1 MVDLVGIGVSGLAA
15 YQKALATTGN
25 NIANL
30 QTAGYVRQR
39 ATIESAG
46 QDNSARISLGAG
58 VRFAGVERL
67 YDRYLE
73 ENLRR
78 SGGDFKSQEA
88 LLSKL
93 QQLQDSIGSSTAGLH
108 GAFQAFFDSARMLE
122 SSPGS
127 TGARTGYLSAANGV
141 ASRFQGL
148 SRTVADLESSKRA
161 QIEQGVEEVNVR
173 LKELGTL
180 NSQLIKRSTDAE
192 QPMQLLDRRDT
203 LLKELGERM
212 GIAISLGNSG
222 SADIYAGDSTSGA
235 ALVEGGTVHAITAQ
249 FDAVDPGR
257 VQFVLDASTRP
268 TVLPTAITGTLGGL
282 TAFRGQ
288 ALGPVADSLDQM
300 ALAFGHAIN
309 DIQSNGLDA
318 SGHPGQAL
326 FYIGP
331 KYTVTGDGNSG
342 QGRLGVTVEDPRQVA
357 AHSYSAR
364 FDAKAGQWTVK
375 DLSSGISASGADTV
389 RLGGLAFAF
398 QGAPKDSDAF
408 VIRPEARP
416 AQTLA
421 VLIEEPG
428 EVATASRISAQGA
441 RSNLSAIG
449 ADAKLTP
456 FRPSTEFRNLQSTLA
471 RSVAPP
477 YSSTMF
483 SATARPL
490 TVIAAGTQA
499 VSLRADGSGGEL
511 AVFTRDGRQLS
522 GPQLSATQGAALIST
537 ANGFHAG
544 AALNAAY
551 NGKVGDQAYLD
562 QTFSYGAT
570 AMRTIQS
577 AGDNTSIVTEPKI
590 VTARINAG
598 SFAAVPA
605 NGVRINGVPVPVGI
619 PAGSSAKDVA
629 ALLNAQSATT
639 GVKVTARNE
648 ITLAVPD
655 TLPTGSIQSLSV
667 NGQSFSAA
675 DVQTLL
681 SQINAAG
688 ISNVSARLEA
698 DGIVIADST
707 GADMTV
713 TGEIGN
719 VTVGDVGATGG
730 VLSFESIDDADS
742 ITVDISPAVVSAG
755 ATADAAAL
763 TRQLGLSPS
772 FNMTAPLA
780 EDLLVFGLGADGNA
794 SAVSMSGTYDVST
807 VPKEQMPDGRKY
819 DVSFG
824 AGSSYAITDVAT
836 GTVVSEGEFDPV
848 GREVRY
854 GNWSLNL
861 SGIPA
866 TGDAFTVQPTQDP
879 LGDNRNAALLVQ
891 LQTRTDVM
899 AGQGTFQQNYETL
912 INRVGSL
919 SVQAEVSRN
928 AQQVMLDHATQ
939 ARDRVSGV
947 NLDEELADLL
957 RFQQAYQANAQV
969 IQAASKL
976 FDSLMQRL

>member
-39 ATIESAG
+39 STIESAG

-148 SRTVADLESSKRA
+148 SRTVADLESSTRA

-249 FDAVDPGR
+249 FDAIDPGR
-257 VQFVLDASTRP
+257 VQYVLDASTRP

-309 DIQSNGLDA
+309 DIQANGLDA

-326 FYIGP
+326 FYVGP

-342 QGRLGVTVEDPRQVA
+342 KGRLGVTVEDPRKVA

-375 DLSSGISASGADTV
+375 DLSNGISASGADTV
-389 RLGGLAFAF
+389 RLGGLVFAF

-456 FRPSTEFRNLQSTLA
+456 FPPPAEFRNLQSTLA

-522 GPQLSATQGAALIST
+522 GPQLSATQGEALVSA

-544 AALNAAY
+544 AVLNAAY

-570 AMRTIQS
+570 AVRTIQS

-598 SFAAVPA
+598 SFVAVPV

-619 PAGSSAKDVA
+619 PALSSAKDIA

-688 ISNVSARLEA
+688 MPHVSARLEA
-698 DGIVIADST
+698 EGIVIADST
-707 GADMTV
+707 GADLTV
-713 TGEIGN
+713 TGKIGN
-719 VTVGDVGATGG
+719 ETVGEVGATGG
-730 VLSFESIDDADS
+730 VLSFESLNDAAS
-742 ITVDISPAVVSAG
+742 ITVDINPAVVSSGSA
-755 ATADAAAL
+755 ADTAAL

-780 EDLLVFGLGADGNA
+780 EDLLVFGLGTDGNA

-807 VPKEQMPDGRKY
+807 VPTEQMPDGRKY

-848 GREVRY
+848 DREIRY
-854 GNWSLNL
+854 GNWSLSL

-866 TGDAFTVQPTQDP
+866 TGDVFTVQPTQDP

-891 LQTRTDVM
+891 LQSRTDVM

>member
-1 MVDLVGIGVSGLAA
+1 M
-15 YQKALATTGN
+15 
-25 NIANL
+25 
-30 QTAGYVRQR
+30 
-39 ATIESAG
+39 
-46 QDNSARISLGAG
+46 
-58 VRFAGVERL
+58 
-67 YDRYLE
+67 
-73 ENLRR
+73 
-78 SGGDFKSQEA
+78 
-88 LLSKL
+88 
-93 QQLQDSIGSSTAGLH
+93 
-108 GAFQAFFDSARMLE
+108 
-122 SSPGS
+122 
-127 TGARTGYLSAANGV
+127 
-141 ASRFQGL
+141 
-148 SRTVADLESSKRA
+148 
-161 QIEQGVEEVNVR
+161 
-173 LKELGTL
+173 
-180 NSQLIKRSTDAE
+180 
-192 QPMQLLDRRDT
+192 
-203 LLKELGERM
+203 
-212 GIAISLGNSG
+212 
-222 SADIYAGDSTSGA
+222 
-235 ALVEGGTVHAITAQ
+235 
-249 FDAVDPGR
+249 
-257 VQFVLDASTRP
+257 
-268 TVLPTAITGTLGGL
+268 
-282 TAFRGQ
+282 
-288 ALGPVADSLDQM
+288 
-300 ALAFGHAIN
+300 
-309 DIQSNGLDA
+309 
-318 SGHPGQAL
+318 
-326 FYIGP
+326 
-331 KYTVTGDGNSG
+331 
-342 QGRLGVTVEDPRQVA
+342 
-357 AHSYSAR
+357 
-364 FDAKAGQWTVK
+364 
-375 DLSSGISASGADTV
+375 
-389 RLGGLAFAF
+389 AFAF
-398 QGAPKDSDAF
+398 QGAAKDSDAF

-456 FRPSTEFRNLQSTLA
+456 FRASTEFRNLQSTLA

-483 SATARPL
+483 SASARPL

-544 AALNAAY
+544 AVLNASY

-570 AMRTIQS
+570 AVRTTQS

-598 SFAAVPA
+598 SFVAVPA
-605 NGVRINGVPVPVGI
+605 NGVRINGVPVPTEI

-639 GVKVTARNE
+639 GVKVTALNE
-648 ITLAVPD
+648 ITIAVPD

-772 FNMTAPLA
+772 FNMKAPLA

-794 SAVSMSGTYDVST
+794 SAVSISGTYEVST
-807 VPKEQMPDGRKY
+807 VPAEQMPDGRTY

-836 GTVVSEGEFDPV
+836 GTVVSEGQFDPV
-848 GREVRY
+848 DREIRY
-854 GNWSLNL
+854 GNWSLSL

-866 TGDAFTVQPTQDP
+866 TGDVFTVQPTQDP

-891 LQTRTDVM
+891 LQSRTDVM

>member
-39 ATIESAG
+39 ATIESSG
-46 QDNSARISLGAG
+46 QDNSVRISLGSG

-73 ENLRR
+73 DNLRQ
-78 SGGDFKSQEA
+78 SGGEFKSQEA
-88 LLSKL
+88 LLAQL
-93 QQLQDSIGSSTAGLH
+93 QQLQDSVGSSTAGLH
-108 GAFQAFFDSARMLE
+108 GAFQQFFDSARMLE

-127 TGARTGYLSAANGV
+127 TGARTGFLSAANGV

-148 SRTVADLESSKRA
+148 SRTVSDLKYSTRA
-161 QIEQGVEEVNVR
+161 QIEQTVDEVNVR
-173 LKELGTL
+173 LKELSTL

-203 LLKELGERM
+203 LLKELSERM
-212 GIAISLGNSG
+212 GVTVSLSNSG
-222 SADIYAGDSTSGA
+222 AADIYAGDNTSGG
-235 ALVEGGTVHAITAQ
+235 ALLEGSAMHSITAQ
-249 FDAVDPGR
+249 FDDVDPGR
-257 VQFVLDASTRP
+257 VQLVLDAATRP
-268 TVLPTAITGTLGGL
+268 VVVPPVTAGILGGL
-282 TAFRGQ
+282 AAFSRL
-288 ALGPVADSLDQM
+288 ALSPVADSLDQM
-300 ALAFGHAIN
+300 ALAFGTAIN
-309 DIQSNGLDA
+309 EIQSNGLDA
-318 SGHPGQAL
+318 SGQPGQAL
-326 FYIGP
+326 FYVGS
-331 KYTVTGDGNSG
+331 KYTVSGNGNSG
-342 QGRLGVTVEDPRQVA
+342 KGRLSVSVEDPRQVA
-357 AHSYSAR
+357 THGYSAR

-375 DLSSGISASGADTV
+375 DTSSGLSASGTESV
-389 RLGGLAFAF
+389 RLGGLLFAF

-416 AQTLA
+416 AQTIS

-441 RSNLSAIG
+441 RSNLSSIG
-449 ADAKLTP
+449 VDVKLAP
-456 FRPSTEFRNLQSTLA
+456 FRPPTEFRNLQSTIS

-477 YSSTMF
+477 FSSTLF
-483 SATARPL
+483 SATPRPL
-490 TVIAAGTQA
+490 TVITAGTQS

-522 GPQLSATQGAALIST
+522 GPQLNATQGAALVN
-537 ANGFHAG
+537 AGNGFNAG
-544 AALNAAY
+544 AVLNASY
-551 NGKVGDQAYLD
+551 NGKVGGQAYLD
-562 QTFSYGAT
+562 QAFSYGSSAV
-570 AMRTIQS
+570 RTTQRVGENDS
-577 AGDNTSIVTEPKI
+577 FVTEPKI
-590 VTARINAG
+590 VSGRINAG
-598 SFAAVPA
+598 GFATIPA
-605 NGVRINGVPVPVGI
+605 NGVRINGIPVAVEI

-639 GVKVTARNE
+639 GVKVSASNE
-648 ITLAVPD
+648 ITIATPD
-655 TLPTGSIQSLSV
+655 TLPAGSNQWLSI
-667 NGQSFSAA
+667 NGQSFYGA

-681 SQINAAG
+681 TQINDAG
-688 ISNVSARLEA
+688 MPHIVARLEA
-698 DGIVIADST
+698 QGIVITDST

-713 TGEIGN
+713 LGKISN
-719 VTVGDVGATGG
+719 LTVGDVSATGG
-730 VLSFESIDDADS
+730 VLSFESLYDAAS
-742 ITVDISPAVVSAG
+742 ITVDINSAVLSAG
-755 ATADAAAL
+755 ALANAAAL

-772 FNMTAPLA
+772 FNMKAPLA

-794 SAVSMSGTYDVST
+794 SVVSMSGTYDVST
-807 VPKEQMPDGRKY
+807 VPKEQMPDGRIY

-836 GTVVSEGEFDPV
+836 GTVVSEGQFDPV
-848 GREVRY
+848 DREVRY
-854 GNWSLNL
+854 GNWTLSL

-866 TGDAFTVQPTQDP
+866 MGDVYTIQPTQDP

-891 LQTRTDVM
+891 LQERTDVM
-899 AGQGTFQQNYETL
+899 NAQGTFQQNYETL
-912 INRVGSL
+912 VNKVGSL

>member
-148 SRTVADLESSKRA
+148 SRTVADLESSTRA

-590 VTARINAG
+590 VTARINPG

-807 VPKEQMPDGRKY
+807 VPKEQLPDGRKY

-848 GREVRY
+848 GREIRY

>member
-148 SRTVADLESSKRA
+148 SRTVADLESSTRA

-173 LKELGTL
+173 LKELGAL

-235 ALVEGGTVHAITAQ
+235 ALVEGGTMHAITAQ

-257 VQFVLDASTRP
+257 VQYVLDASTRP

-326 FYIGP
+326 FYVGP

-342 QGRLGVTVEDPRQVA
+342 KGRLGVTVEDPRKVV

-398 QGAPKDSDAF
+398 QGAAKDSDAF

-416 AQTLA
+416 AQTLS

-456 FRPSTEFRNLQSTLA
+456 FRASTEFRNLQSTLA

-537 ANGFHAG
+537 ANGFHPSAV
-544 AALNAAY
+544 LNASY

-570 AMRTIQS
+570 AVRTIQS
-577 AGDNTSIVTEPKI
+577 TGDNTSIVTEPKI
-590 VTARINAG
+590 VTARISSG
-598 SFAAVPA
+598 SFIAVPA
-605 NGVRINGVPVPVGI
+605 NGVRINGAPVPVGI

-639 GVKVTARNE
+639 GVKVIASNE
-648 ITLAVPD
+648 ITIAVPD

-688 ISNVSARLEA
+688 LSNVSARLEA

-719 VTVGDVGATGG
+719 VTVGEVGATGG
-730 VLSFESIDDADS
+730 VLSFESLTDAAS
-742 ITVDISPAVVSAG
+742 ITVDINPAVVSSGSA
-755 ATADAAAL
+755 ADTAAL

-794 SAVSMSGTYDVST
+794 SALSMSGTYDVST
-807 VPKEQMPDGRKY
+807 VPTEQMPDGRTY

-824 AGSSYAITDVAT
+824 AGSTYAITDVAT

-848 GREVRY
+848 EREIRY
-854 GNWSLNL
+854 GNWTLSL

-866 TGDAFTVQPTQDP
+866 TGDVFTVQPTQDP

-891 LQTRTDVM
+891 LQSRTDVM